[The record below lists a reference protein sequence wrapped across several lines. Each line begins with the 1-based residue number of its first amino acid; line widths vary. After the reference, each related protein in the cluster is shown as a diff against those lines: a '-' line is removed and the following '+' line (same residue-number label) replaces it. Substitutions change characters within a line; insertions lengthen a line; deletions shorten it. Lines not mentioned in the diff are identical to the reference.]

1 MKKYLVISF
10 SFLLSV
16 VSLKAQVEIVSA
28 GTGAAYTL
36 NVPGVF
42 PLTNGIQVTFKAH
55 TSCSASATMNVTG
68 TGARSI
74 MKEGN
79 TVPLTGGDIK
89 AGQIV
94 TLAYDGTNWQMLSP
108 IGNSATSSVNGTTNR
123 VIKFTSA
130 STGGDS
136 QITDD
141 GTNVGIGTTTPSTT
155 LEVFQTTN
163 PQIKLKTSAGSG
175 LVLDYNATAVNFL
188 NYDNTPI
195 YFGTSATNQMNIQ
208 SNGDV
213 GIGAGVFT
221 PTAKLHV
228 IGGARITNL
237 VGPGTVIA
245 DASGNLSVV
254 AGSSVTGTGTTNYLA
269 RWTSPTQLG
278 IGATFDNG
286 TSVGIGT
293 PTPGKLA
300 GATKYLTLAGTDLG
314 ITNATAS
321 LEIVGNTAS
330 TNTMASKVDFLGLD
344 PVNVAIPR
352 ARIEARSGNGQTLAG
367 QMLFYVNSNG
377 SAANLIE
384 RMRIRESGEVGIG
397 NIGVVGSL
405 LSIGASDQFQVSSA
419 GNLIRINNVPYTW
432 PAANAAGFLSN
443 DGAGTL
449 SWSTA
454 GVLAGGTA
462 SKVTFWTSANSVSA
476 NNSFSWDN
484 TNIRLGVGIAAPD
497 ATLNVDGTWDI
508 GTANTV
514 TGATSGAIG
523 SSNTVA
529 GNRALALGNFTSAA
543 SLGAMVLGDWSS
555 GAPTILTSSASDQF
569 SARFAGGYRFY
580 TNSTLTATQGIYFST
595 LGKVGIGVAAPLEA
609 IHAASVDTDVDLETY
624 STTESSSLHIKRA
637 RGTIAVPTL
646 PVSGDYYGGVGFQGW
661 NGTAFQEGA
670 RIQGVFDGTPSAT
683 SMPGRIEFWTT
694 PVGSNIAVER
704 MRLFNDG
711 NIAIGTTAA
720 GYGLYQAQSLGT
732 NAKIVTIS
740 GMTTY
745 TDDAPAVLE
754 LRGSSITDGDE
765 IGVVDFI
772 QRSSTNID
780 YNFARIAAVRE
791 NTNATYGSLR
801 FYTRLG
807 AALSEAMQIDEN
819 GYVGIGTTT
828 PGYNIHVQKD
838 NAGTLAYFDN
848 NSVTSGTCL
857 SAAITTT
864 ATGAGDR
871 YGLSSNAWYGQGLNY
886 GLYAYGFGGT
896 TSYGV
901 YAQAGGGSVNNW
913 AVYSQG
919 NQYSTS
925 GTAWTTSDEKFK
937 GSIEEFTGALDKINK
952 LKIKTYYYNTEK
964 YELMNLPTGK
974 QIGFLAQD
982 LEKVFPEMVMD
993 AELVNDDMRISNPNN
1008 DPNYE
1013 PKMIDAKVIKTDG
1026 LIPVAL
1032 QAIKEQQVQIEELK
1046 RQLEEQKKLLELQ
1059 KSKIEALEKK

>member
-1 MKKYLVISF
+1 
-10 SFLLSV
+10 
-16 VSLKAQVEIVSA
+16 
-28 GTGAAYTL
+28 
-36 NVPGVF
+36 
-42 PLTNGIQVTFKAH
+42 
-55 TSCSASATMNVTG
+55 
-68 TGARSI
+68 
-74 MKEGN
+74 
-79 TVPLTGGDIK
+79 
-89 AGQIV
+89 
-94 TLAYDGTNWQMLSP
+94 
-108 IGNSATSSVNGTTNR
+108 
-123 VIKFTSA
+123 
-130 STGGDS
+130 
-136 QITDD
+136 
-141 GTNVGIGTTTPSTT
+141 
-155 LEVFQTTN
+155 
-163 PQIKLKTSAGSG
+163 
-175 LVLDYNATAVNFL
+175 
-188 NYDNTPI
+188 
-195 YFGTSATNQMNIQ
+195 MNIQ

-754 LRGSSITDGDE
+754 LRGSSIITAPPRHFEEQRQTRDHLQRVDITEDRFKAPRGRRRAHMRLERQRYFSEPPPEDGITHVRLGLRKPRDPVFLR
-765 IGVVDFI
+765 GD
-772 QRSSTNID
+772 R
-780 YNFARIAAVRE
+780 AAQAPNLRE
-791 NTNATYGSLR
+791 NIPNPMARSRARSDLGERGRVAPARMRLRRVKSSEVGLCWFSHCSCLLDPPRRGNRSPARPRADERAAPATATAPARSRSRPLRAGKNPAQPRRRASRRLTPPRAPANCARPRAPTRRQPRLLIRLSPQTNHPTADR
-801 FYTRLG
+801 
-807 AALSEAMQIDEN
+807 
-819 GYVGIGTTT
+819 
-828 PGYNIHVQKD
+828 
-838 NAGTLAYFDN
+838 
-848 NSVTSGTCL
+848 
-857 SAAITTT
+857 AAITNEYAERTHGHEP
-864 ATGAGDR
+864 ARERLSAGDR
-871 YGLSSNAWYGQGLNY
+871 RRREIHAPPPHRRGRVRRRLRGRRQPPPAPRRREASPPGRGGDVRDRRALPPRSPGAREDRPPERGRRPRDGAAARRLVLYGPGASFRREPARAPEREKRLSAEEAVDVLDPIMSALHRGPPSAHRSSGY
-886 GLYAYGFGGT
+886 
-896 TSYGV
+896 
-901 YAQAGGGSVNNW
+901 QAG
-913 AVYSQG
+913 
-919 NQYSTS
+919 
-925 GTAWTTSDEKFK
+925 ER
-937 GSIEEFTGALDKINK
+937 GAR
-952 LKIKTYYYNTEK
+952 
-964 YELMNLPTGK
+964 
-974 QIGFLAQD
+974 A
-982 LEKVFPEMVMD
+982 
-993 AELVNDDMRISNPNN
+993 DDGRRRP
-1008 DPNYE
+1008 P
-1013 PKMIDAKVIKTDG
+1013 
-1026 LIPVAL
+1026 
-1032 QAIKEQQVQIEELK
+1032 QA
-1046 RQLEEQKKLLELQ
+1046 R
-1059 KSKIEALEKK
+1059 